1 MCALEFL
8 NINDT
13 KLKITLTAE
22 ECSLYHIDTA
32 NSNFS
37 GNDIK
42 RSLRDILAIAER
54 ESGFCTGTER
64 ILVQICP
71 LPDMSCELF
80 ITRLV
85 NLSRRDRDDLTATPG
100 ISLIEK
106 KVSVYRFDSAEEL
119 INAVKIAYREGIDS
133 DLYRDD
139 LGRYYIRA
147 GEEVT
152 DGISE
157 LEIFVEFGER
167 ISSVPIAVLSEYGT
181 LLAKKNAI
189 DKIYLGDIAELK

>member
-1 MCALEFL
+1 MEFL

-13 KLKITLTAE
+13 KLKIILTE
-22 ECSLYHIDTA
+22 DECQQYKVDGGGD
-32 NSNFS
+32 FY
-37 GNDIK
+37 GNDV
-42 RSLRDILAIAER
+42 RRAVRELLARAER
-54 ESGFCTGTER
+54 DNGFHTAGER
-64 ILVQICP
+64 VLVQLCP
-71 LPDMSCELF
+71 LPDRRCEILV
-80 ITRLV
+80 TRLV
-85 NLSRRDRDDLTATPG
+85 NLSRRDRAELSMTAG
-100 ISLIEK
+100 LSLIEPK
-106 KVSVYRFDSAEEL
+106 TGVYRFSCPEDMER
-119 INAVKIAYREGIDS
+119 AVRIAYREGIDS

-139 LGRYYIRA
+139 IGRYYIRA
-147 GEEVT
+147 DEEVT